1 VALGLL
7 FGLLASLAVT
17 QLLASQLFG
26 ITPRDPATFIA
37 VSALLAG
44 VSVLACFFPA
54 RRAMRV
60 APAEALRLD

>member
-1 VALGLL
+1 MRGQSPHYLNEGDCPLISSNGR
-7 FGLLASLAVT
+7 FDSW
-17 QLLASQLFG
+17 
-26 ITPRDPATFIA
+26 DPATFIA

-60 APAEALRLD
+60 APAEALRLDQSE